1 MEQYF
6 SSLISAYRKNCSS
19 QPAIIRSTEEWT
31 KKLDNNFVEG
41 AVLIDWSKAFNC
53 KTCCTLPLTYILSYL
68 SNLKLYVRI
77 KNTDSEF
84 ENVIRGAPQGS
95 ILGPLFTGLYIVQSI
110 NKRTQ
115 KYFCLSVQ
123 CS

>member
-19 QPAIIRSTEEWT
+19 QPAIIRPIEEWT

-53 KTCCTLPLTYILSYL
+53 IPHDLLIARL
-68 SNLKLYVRI
+68 
-77 KNTDSEF
+77 
-84 ENVIRGAPQGS
+84 AAH
-95 ILGPLFTGLYIVQSI
+95 
-110 NKRTQ
+110 
-115 KYFCLSVQ
+115 CL
-123 CS
+123 